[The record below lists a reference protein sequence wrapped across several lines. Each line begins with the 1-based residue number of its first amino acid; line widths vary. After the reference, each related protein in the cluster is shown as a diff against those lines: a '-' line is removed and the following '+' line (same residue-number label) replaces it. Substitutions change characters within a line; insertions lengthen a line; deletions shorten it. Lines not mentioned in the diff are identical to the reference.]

1 MIKEGD
7 IAPDFALPDQKG
19 KIHKLSDYEG
29 KWLLIYFYPKDD
41 TPGCTKE
48 ACGFRDNLPHFEK
61 NKLTVIGVSTDSVKS
76 HQKFA
81 NKHKLSFPILAD
93 TDKKTVNDYGV
104 WQQKSFLGHK
114 YSGIV
119 RSSFLVGPD
128 GQVVKVYP
136 KVNPLKHV
144 KQVLED
150 FEELSVK

>member
-81 NKHKLSFPILAD
+81 DKYKLPFMILSD

-119 RSSFLVGPD
+119 RSSFLVGPNKRIM
-128 GQVVKVYP
+128 KVYA